1 LPKGGA
7 LFVTP
12 YRVYNTDMSWI
23 SITISAYF
31 LGAFAVLLDK
41 FLLGSKRI
49 SSPQIYT
56 FYAGIFGL
64 GAFLFAPF
72 GFSVP
77 SVWQITI
84 SLVSGAVY
92 VGGLL
97 ALNISISKAEASRVT
112 PVVFS
117 VVPIA
122 TYLISFGINDEKLT
136 AAQLF
141 GVALLIFGGLL
152 ISFDL
157 PLKVNKRKFFAGFYT
172 SCLAGLLLA
181 IAYVMFKQVYIQQSF
196 LNGFMWTRLG
206 GFVGALFL
214 LIVPVWRK
222 GIFGS
227 FRHAKKPSREHVSTG
242 GIFVGNK
249 MLGGLSSILLNK
261 AFQLG
266 SVTLVNSMV
275 SLQYV
280 FVLILVAIA
289 AKKHPK
295 VFAEKLLFWDWAQ
308 KVGAIAI
315 VAVGMVLI
323 SR

>member
-1 LPKGGA
+1 
-7 LFVTP
+7 
-12 YRVYNTDMSWI
+12 MSWI
-23 SITISAYF
+23 FVAISAYF

-49 SSPQIYT
+49 SSPSVYT

-77 SVWQITI
+77 SSWQIII
-84 SLVSGAVY
+84 SLISGAVY
-92 VGGLL
+92 IGGIF
-97 ALNISISKAEASRVT
+97 ALNLSINKAEASRVT

-122 TYLISFGINDEKLT
+122 TYLISFSVNNEKLS
-136 AAQLF
+136 ALQLG
-141 GVALLIFGGLL
+141 GVALLIIGGLL

-157 PLKVNKRKFFAGFYT
+157 PLKFNKRKFFVGFYM
-172 SCLAGLLLA
+172 SCLAGILLA
-181 IAYVMFKQVYIQQSF
+181 ISYVMFKMVYAEQAF
-196 LNGFMWTRLG
+196 LNGFMWTRVG
-206 GFVGALFL
+206 GFVGALL
-214 LIVPVWRK
+214 LLVVPVCRQS
-222 GIFGS
+222 IFKS
-227 FRHAKKPSREHVSTG
+227 FTHAKKPTRKHVSTG
-242 GIFVGNK
+242 GMFIGNK
-249 MLGGLSSILLNK
+249 ILGGLSSILLNK

-280 FVLILVAIA
+280 FVLILVAVA
-289 AKKHPK
+289 SRKHPK
-295 VFAEKLLFWDWAQ
+295 VFAEKLSFWDWAQ
-308 KVGAIAI
+308 KVGAII
-315 VAVGMVLI
+315 VIATGMFVV

>member
-1 LPKGGA
+1 
-7 LFVTP
+7 
-12 YRVYNTDMSWI
+12 MSWI
-23 SITISAYF
+23 FVAVSAYF

-49 SSPQIYT
+49 SSPQVYT
-56 FYAGIFGL
+56 FYVGIFGL

-72 GFSVP
+72 GFDVP
-77 SVWQITI
+77 SAWQITI
-84 SLVSGAVY
+84 SFISGAIY
-92 VGGLL
+92 IGGIF
-97 ALNISISKAEASRVT
+97 ALNLSINKAEASRVT

-122 TYLISFGINDEKLT
+122 TYLISFVFNDEKLT
-136 AAQLF
+136 LIQIG
-141 GVALLIFGGLL
+141 GVALLIIGGLL

-157 PLKVNKRKFFAGFYT
+157 PLKLNKRKFFVGFYF
-172 SCLAGLLLA
+172 SCLAGVLLA
-181 IAYVMFKQVYIQQSF
+181 ISYVMFKMVYVEQTF
-196 LNGFMWTRLG
+196 LNGFMWTRVG
-206 GFVGALFL
+206 GFAAALLL
-214 LIVPVWRK
+214 LIVPTWRK
-222 GIFGS
+222 AIFKS
-227 FRHAKKPSREHVSTG
+227 FSHAKKPSKEHIGTG
-242 GIFVGNK
+242 GIFIANK
-249 MLGGLSSILLNK
+249 ILGGTSSILLNK

-295 VFAEKLLFWDWAQ
+295 VFEEKLLFWDWAQ
-308 KVGAIAI
+308 KVVAILIIAI
-315 VAVGMVLI
+315 GMVLI

>member
-1 LPKGGA
+1 
-7 LFVTP
+7 
-12 YRVYNTDMSWI
+12 MSWI

-41 FLLGSKRI
+41 FLLGSKRV
-49 SSPQIYT
+49 SSPQVYT
-56 FYAGIFGL
+56 FYVGIFGL

-77 SVWQITI
+77 SFWQIII

-92 VGGLL
+92 MGGIFS
-97 ALNISISKAEASRVT
+97 LNVSINKAEASRVT

-122 TYLISFGINDEKLT
+122 SYLISYVLGNEKLSLM
-136 AAQLF
+136 QLG
-141 GVALLIFGGLL
+141 GVMFLVIGGLL

-157 PLKVNKRKFFAGFYT
+157 PLKINKKKFFAGFYT
-172 SCLAGLLLA
+172 SCVAGILLA
-181 IAYVMFKQVYIQQSF
+181 ISYVMFKVVYSEQSF
-196 LNGFMWTRLG
+196 LNGFMWTRVG
-206 GFVGALFL
+206 GFLLALL
-214 LIVPVWRK
+214 LLLVPTWRK
-222 GIFGS
+222 SIFKS
-227 FRHAKKPSREHVSTG
+227 FSHAKKPTREHTQTG
-242 GIFVGNK
+242 GIFIGNK
-249 MLGGLSSILLNK
+249 ILGGTSSILLNK

-289 AKKHPK
+289 SRKRPE
-295 VFAEKLLFWDWAQ
+295 VFAEKLSFWDWAQ
-308 KVGAIAI
+308 KVCAIAI
-315 VAVGMVLI
+315 IAGGMVLI